1 MGTKI
6 FWNIIL
12 LPKNNF
18 IFYVCTTMWNI
29 AVNTLKE
36 IIRNKFLY
44 LILIFALLFIILS
57 VSLGK
62 LTIGESEKIILDFW
76 IALIEIFWVI
86 GVLFVWSQLLFKEIE
101 WKTIF
106 LILSKPIQ
114 RYEFIL
120 GKFFGFAGVITL
132 ITLLQSILFLLVLFI
147 KNIPIDSL
155 VLFSLFFIILK
166 LFILIG
172 LVLFFS
178 TFISPILTIFITI
191 MVYLIAH
198 SFSVLISL
206 FQSFQYNSLAI
217 WVWFVQLAFPPFEAL
232 NIKDTI
238 GTFITFSGMYFV
250 QNIAYA
256 IVYLAVI
263 LVFTCLIFNK
273 KKFEN

>member
-155 VLFSLFFIILK
+155 VLFSLFFILLK